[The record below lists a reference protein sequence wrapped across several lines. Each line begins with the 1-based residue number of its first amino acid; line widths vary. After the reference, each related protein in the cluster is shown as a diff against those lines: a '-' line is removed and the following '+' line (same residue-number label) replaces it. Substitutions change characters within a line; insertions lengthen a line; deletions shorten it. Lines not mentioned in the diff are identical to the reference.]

1 MPARRCSIGCESWPD
16 KAIFN
21 TCAVCG
27 EPTHYV
33 YNDEPSMTLE
43 EAKLAK
49 LHQLFEEFY
58 ERRCAQ
64 LGIPSE
70 GPLPS

>member
-1 MPARRCSIGCESWPD
+1 M
-16 KAIFN
+16 
-21 TCAVCG
+21 CG